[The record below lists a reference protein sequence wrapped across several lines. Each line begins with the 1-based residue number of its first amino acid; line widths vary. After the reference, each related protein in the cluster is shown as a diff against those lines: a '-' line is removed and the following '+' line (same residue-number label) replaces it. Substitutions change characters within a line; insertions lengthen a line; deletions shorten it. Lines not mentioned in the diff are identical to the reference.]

1 MELKAMAKKGSK
13 KKRMS
18 WWVKIAF
25 GILILIALV
34 YNPIS
39 VRLMSFGMAVIHGIN
54 PLMFYRLIRTES
66 SFRSFAISPKN
77 AIGLGQIKE
86 STAFYI
92 HEKHR
97 RGLLFIPFYNLNL
110 SAKYVKYLLERF
122 NGNWSLALAAYN
134 WGETNVSRRV
144 AAISIEPAKDYRMMF
159 SDIPETHNYITK
171 IMGPIKKT

>member
-1 MELKAMAKKGSK
+1 MAKKLSRK
-13 KKRMS
+13 KKKTS
-18 WWVKIAF
+18 WWIKIAF
-25 GILILIALV
+25 GILILVVLV

-39 VRLMSFGMAVIHGIN
+39 VRMMSFGVAIVHRLD
-54 PLMFYRLIRTES
+54 PLLFYRLIRTES
-66 SFRSFAISPKN
+66 SFRSFAVSPKN

-97 RGLLFIPFYNLNL
+97 RGLLFVPLYNLNL
-110 SAKYVKYLLERF
+110 SAKYVKYLLGRF
-122 NGNWSLALAAYN
+122 DGNWSLALAAYN
-134 WGETNVSRRV
+134 WGETNVSKRV
-144 AAISIEPAKDYRMMF
+144 STISIEPEKDYRMMF

>member
-1 MELKAMAKKGSK
+1 MAKKGSK
-13 KKRMS
+13 KKRKMS
-18 WWVKIAF
+18 WWLKIAI

-39 VRLMSFGMAVIHGIN
+39 VRIMSFGVAIVHRLD
-54 PLMFYRLIRTES
+54 PVLFYRLIRTES
-66 SFRSFAISPKN
+66 SFRSFAVSPKN

-92 HEKHR
+92 HGKHR
-97 RGLLFIPFYNLNL
+97 RGLLFVPIYNLNL
-110 SAKYVKYLLERF
+110 SAKYVKYLLSRF
-122 NGNWSLALAAYN
+122 DGNWSLALAAYN

-144 AAISIEPAKDYRMMF
+144 SSISIEPAKDYRMMF

>member
-1 MELKAMAKKGSK
+1 MAKKGSGK
-13 KKRMS
+13 KKKVS
-18 WWVKIAF
+18 WWIKIAF
-25 GILILIALV
+25 GILILVVLV

-39 VRLMSFGMAVIHGIN
+39 VRMMSFGVAIVHKLD
-54 PLMFYRLIRTES
+54 PLLFYRLIRTES
-66 SFRSFAISPKN
+66 SFRSFAVSPRN

-97 RGLLFIPFYNLNL
+97 RGLLFVPFYNLNL
-110 SAKYVKYLLERF
+110 SAKYVKYLLGRF
-122 NGNWSLALAAYN
+122 DGNWSLALAAYN
-134 WGETNVSRRV
+134 WGETNVSKRV
-144 AAISIEPAKDYRMMF
+144 STISIEPEKDYRMMF